1 MAEWVLDDA
10 YKASFD
16 EFIAADFEEI
26 WKLAP
31 ELSDDEKSAFSGTT
45 AEADSSMDSIVC
57 GEDPVL
63 TTAGLEEL
71 LPPPL
76 DVSLPAEEED
86 CLEPEPVAT
95 TTAQWPEDHENKVVV
110 VKEELPPL
118 DYPIAIHSY
127 SLPPSSE
134 MLPGDEVHYKNSSTS
149 EDDEDN
155 TLVTPPPPS
164 KASSSLKR
172 KATVLVETPRRSC
185 RQPKRQKKA
194 VEAES
199 SDDEENTPNS
209 SSTMTVTD
217 TFSNGKKKLYKSGPF
232 KNNPDMERAR
242 LNAINA
248 KRNRDR
254 KKHEKAAMDAEMSR
268 LRVENQGLRRA
279 NSHLRARMVQAEEE
293 LRQIREILRSNNLEA
308 VLKAPGKC

>member
-1 MAEWVLDDA
+1 ME
-10 YKASFD
+10 
-16 EFIAADFEEI
+16 
-26 WKLAP
+26 
-31 ELSDDEKSAFSGTT
+31 
-45 AEADSSMDSIVC
+45 SIVC
-57 GEDPVL
+57 GDDPVL

-76 DVSLPAEEED
+76 EDVSFTPHAAEED
-86 CLEPEPVAT
+86 LAT
-95 TTAQWPEDHENKVVV
+95 EVKVEEEEEEVEAVSTSWPEDQVNKVVV
-110 VKEELPPL
+110 VKEEQCL

-134 MLPGDEVHYKNSSTS
+134 MLPGDEVHYKQTSSS
-149 EDDEDN
+149 PSSDEDES
-155 TLVTPPPPS
+155 TPSPPPAPRTV
-164 KASSSLKR
+164 SLKR
-172 KATVLVETPRRSC
+172 KAPMALAETSVRRSC

-194 VEAES
+194 LTAADS

-209 SSTMTVTD
+209 SSSIGVQQSIPD

-254 KKHEKAAMDAEMSR
+254 KKQEKAAMEGEMSR
-268 LRVENQGLRRA
+268 LRVENQSLRRA
-279 NSHLRARMVQAEEE
+279 NSQLKARMVAAEEE
-293 LRQIREILRSNNLEA
+293 LRQIRDILRSHNLEA
-308 VLKAPGKC
+308 VLKAPGK

>member
-1 MAEWVLDDA
+1 
-10 YKASFD
+10 
-16 EFIAADFEEI
+16 
-26 WKLAP
+26 
-31 ELSDDEKSAFSGTT
+31 
-45 AEADSSMDSIVC
+45 MDSIVC

-86 CLEPEPVAT
+86 CLEPEPVATT

-164 KASSSLKR
+164 KPSYTSLKR
-172 KATVLVETPRRSC
+172 KATVLVESGVPRRSC